1 MKKKKVIWVI
11 GGGQFQV
18 PLIEEVHKLGFSAL
32 VTDKS
37 SRCVCRDIAEFFYPV
52 DIFDIKGNID
62 LLFKL
67 LSEGMAL
74 KAVIAAGIDAN
85 VTAAV
90 LARVAGLPGVNPQ
103 VAAVLHNKAAF
114 RQFLTKNNLP
124 CPRWAEV
131 RNERELRDAIR
142 QVRFPLIIKNVDN
155 SASRGTQKFFKQP
168 KNNKIL
174 IKAMEN
180 AKESSTTKSAIVEEL
195 LQGPEQT
202 VETLFDVNGKF
213 HPCFITDRIF
223 DPKNSFAIEVGLR
236 QPTALSERIQK
247 KLYRLVEITARKLRL
262 SIGAAKGDT
271 IYTKRGPILLEM
283 TSRLSGGFDCQYLV
297 PAATGKNALKA
308 ALLTAL
314 GKPFSKQLLIDR
326 KHRVGLT
333 GSLWPN
339 PGKIVSIS
347 GVAKA
352 KKIPGVEHVF
362 MRYAV
367 GETVAPYTDGAKR
380 ASFIIVTGKN
390 EVQARETLNRAL
402 HTIKI
407 KTKL

>member
-67 LSEGMAL
+67 FSEGTVL

-326 KHRVGLT
+326 KRRVGLT
-333 GSLWPN
+333 GSLWPK

-380 ASFIIVTGKN
+380 TSFIIVTGKN
-390 EVQARETLNRAL
+390 EAQARETLNRAL
-402 HTIKI
+402 HTVKI